1 MNYGHCYAILFDEVY
16 ESVLN
21 EYFFHQIR
29 RAARYIVKIAED
41 EDTFNPRPALKC
53 ILENIR
59 RVGCGG
65 YVILMAN
72 GIQLERL
79 LRFGDKTRIIDT
91 RARYIMMHN
100 YRLFTPQLN
109 YIWKRIVD
117 VLFVRPL
124 RRKKFPWK
132 QFNHSN
138 TTPVYELSTVPFP
151 MPINGVFFSKIV
163 NFWQA
168 GKFRL
173 ANSTYF
179 SNKTNDLHHQKM
191 HVVVLEHTPAVFK
204 LETRDGMS
212 SSINTSNDS
221 DSAKNVSAFSQS
233 KTFYYGLE
241 IELLKAIS
249 KAMRFDMVFY
259 ETFDADIERWGSVQD
274 NETLTG
280 LLREMYEGK
289 ADFALADLHHTEY
302 NLGFMDLSIPYNT
315 ECLTFLTPEAL
326 SDNSWKTLILPF
338 NREMW
343 TGVMISLFSVGF
355 VFYAFSNT
363 LTFIHH
369 HERGY
374 QPEQDLLQRHHN
386 QKNHRKYYLW
396 TRFRKN
402 SYSTACKSKLTNGL
416 TRILRK
422 AHRRKKY
429 STKATHYTANGLK
442 KLQMIPFKRKP
453 EPWHDPLPAYDIF
466 DTFSGCIMYTYS
478 MLLLVSLPR
487 LPNGWP
493 LRVLTGWYWVYC
505 VLVVVAY
512 RASFTAILAN
522 PIPRLTIDTLQ
533 DLAESPIHCGAW
545 GEQNKLF
552 FQMAQDPYSQAI
564 GAKLEHAPNY
574 NEAVD
579 KVSEGMYAYYENIY
593 LLRQLRSTRKSV
605 KARQTLHIMQECAVH
620 MPISIGLEK
629 NSPLKYQVDR
639 HVRALIEGGL
649 TRKWLSD
656 AIERFQSNVELPPQ
670 EATIDLKKMYA
681 GFVALCLG
689 YVLALFA
696 FIAEK
701 LYWTYYIE
709 TNPAFDKYLHG
720 ITFRKRM

>member
-1 MNYGHCYAILFDEVY
+1 
-16 ESVLN
+16 
-21 EYFFHQIR
+21 
-29 RAARYIVKIAED
+29 
-41 EDTFNPRPALKC
+41 
-53 ILENIR
+53 
-59 RVGCGG
+59 
-65 YVILMAN
+65 
-72 GIQLERL
+72 
-79 LRFGDKTRIIDT
+79 
-91 RARYIMMHN
+91 MHS
-100 YRLFTPQLN
+100 YRLFVPQLN

-124 RRKKFPWK
+124 QRRKKFSWK
-132 QFNHSN
+132 TLNHSN
-138 TTPVYELSTVPFP
+138 ATPVYELSTVPFP

-173 ANSTYF
+173 ANSTFF
-179 SNKTNDLHHQKM
+179 SNKTNDLRHQKM

-204 LETRDGMS
+204 LETRDGMASGTKKSNS
-212 SSINTSNDS
+212 SDDS
-221 DSAKNVSAFSQS
+221 TGAISTVSQS

-241 IELLKAIS
+241 IELLKAIA

-259 ETFDADIERWGSVQD
+259 ETFDADIERWGNVQD

-280 LLREMYEGK
+280 LLREMHDGR
-289 ADFALADLHHTEY
+289 ADFALADLHHTQY

-363 LTFIHH
+363 LTF
-369 HERGY
+369 
-374 QPEQDLLQRHHN
+374 
-386 QKNHRKYYLW
+386 
-396 TRFRKN
+396 
-402 SYSTACKSKLTNGL
+402 
-416 TRILRK
+416 
-422 AHRRKKY
+422 
-429 STKATHYTANGLK
+429 YTASSLK

-466 DTFSGCIMYTYS
+466 DTFAGCIIYTYS

-533 DLAESPIHCGAW
+533 DLAESPIRCGAW
-545 GEQNKLF
+545 GAQNKLF

-579 KVSEGMYAYYENIY
+579 KVNEGLYAYYENIY
-593 LLRQLRSTRKSV
+593 ILRQLRSTRKSE

-649 TRKWLSD
+649 TRKWLSE

-681 GFVALCLG
+681 GFVALGLG
-689 YVLALFA
+689 YTLALFA

-701 LYWTYYIE
+701 LYWSYVIE

-720 ITFRKRM
+720 ITFRRRL